1 MLKQNYNIKNKKA
14 NYKLKNFQDEL
25 VNVKSNNIFS
35 NLFSKKNVSKNVV
48 LRYKSKKWNDI
59 VY

>member
-1 MLKQNYNIKNKKA
+1 MLKQNYNIKNKKI
-14 NYKLKNFQDEL
+14 NYKLKNYQDEL

-35 NLFSKKNVSKNVV
+35 NLFSKKQVGKTVA
-48 LRYKSKKWNDI
+48 LRYKSEKWADI